1 MRFFILLLVA
11 SFSAKS
17 LAAEKIDFETQI
29 KPILAAR
36 CAGCHGEEKQL
47 GKLALHDAKAI
58 ATAEENGLLLGEDA
72 ENSEVYTRLL
82 LADDDKLRMPKGGKP
97 LPAEQIELIK
107 NWINGT
113 TSFAT
118 LVTADAPAPKA
129 AETESMKA
137 GETKAEAELPPLAP
151 VEAAAPA
158 AIAAVEKLGALVV
171 PLYAGTSELRVSFPS
186 GAEAINDESVKVIAG
201 LAPALV
207 ELDLHG
213 SSITDACAADLASL
227 PHLRKL
233 HLENTQIGDPV
244 VAVIATLPGLDY
256 LNVYNTKVTDAS
268 LAALSGA
275 KRLEKLYVWQ
285 TPVTYQAAKQLE
297 EKLPR
302 LEVNL
307 GWNHPEVVRER
318 LNAELER
325 VTAQAAA
332 ADEAAAEAQRKL
344 DESKA
349 SKEAAVARQAEI
361 AKEIEAL
368 KQPAGDAT

>member
-1 MRFFILLLVA
+1 MRHLMLMLA
-11 SFSAKS
+11 LS
-17 LAAEKIDFETQI
+17 LAVPAVAADAIDFETQI
-29 KPILAAR
+29 KPILTER
-36 CAGCHGEEKQL
+36 CGGCHGEKKQL
-47 GKLALHDAKAI
+47 GDAKLALHDAKAI
-58 ATAEENGLLLGEDA
+58 VAAEEEGLLLAEDA
-72 ENSEVYTRLL
+72 DNSEVYARLIL
-82 LADDDKLRMPKGGKP
+82 PADDKLRMPKGGKP

-113 TSFAT
+113 KDFAA
-118 LVTADAPAPKA
+118 LVTADAPA
-129 AETESMKA
+129 AETPTPDDGA
-137 GETKAEAELPPLAP
+137 GDTTKTELPPLP
-151 VEAAAPA
+151 TVEPAAPA
-158 AIAAVEKLGALVV
+158 AIAAVEKLGALVM
-171 PLYAGTSELRVSFPS
+171 PLYAGSNELRVSFPS
-186 GAEAINDESVKVIAG
+186 GAEAVNDESVKVIVG

-213 SSITDACAADLASL
+213 SSITDACAADLASFT
-227 PHLRKL
+227 HLRKL

-244 VAVIATLPGLDY
+244 VAAVAELPGLDY
-256 LNVYNTKVTDAS
+256 LNVYGTKVTDAS
-268 LAALSGA
+268 LTVLADA

-297 EKLPR
+297 EKLPN

-349 SKEAAVARQAEI
+349 QKESAVARQAEI
-361 AKEIEAL
+361 EKEIKEL
-368 KQPAGDAT
+368 TTPAGGAT